1 MTEIYIRS
9 YDKRVSKKGNAYYD
23 GSCRVKDNSAIKW
36 FICFDQNLVDAVG
49 PEGGTIT
56 ANLEPTLRDDKVLV
70 SDVRLS
76 GVNGY
81 VQEAKRLDS
90 EAGLEKKIAELETRI
105 KTLEMVVADIELGK
119 PMRRGAAQ
127 ATQNGLV

>member
-23 GSCRVKDNSAIKW
+23 GSCRVKDNPAVRW
-36 FICFDQNLVDAVG
+36 FICFDNNLVEAVG

-56 ANLEPTLRDDKVLV
+56 ANLEPTLRDDKVQI

-76 GVNGY
+76 GVAGHIK
-81 VQEAKRLDS
+81 EARKLDT
-90 EAGLEKKIAELETRI
+90 EAGLEKKIAELEARI

-119 PMRRGAAQ
+119 STKRGAATG
-127 ATQNGLV
+127 TQETMM